1 MPVDATTILH
11 IGLLFKYSKSSHNL
25 RDRARISLNTINS
38 FKFAQF
44 INLIEHVPLVKIL
57 DEKIP
62 GLVRWL

>member
-1 MPVDATTILH
+1 MPVDANTIQQ
-11 IGLLFKYSKSSHNL
+11 ICLLLKHSKGSHNL
-25 RDRARISLNTINS
+25 RDRVRTSLNTVNS
-38 FKFAQF
+38 FKFAQL